1 MTKPKIPDAIKAE
14 ATELAEKLL
23 KTIGKQKPSTAMA
36 ALYLAMLV
44 VEQTQSKYTEPSNVL
59 SSAVAAGGRLR

>member
-1 MTKPKIPDAIKAE
+1 MTRPKIPEEIKAD

-23 KTIGKQKPSTAMA
+23 KTIGKRKHSVAMA

-44 VEQTQSKYTEPSNVL
+44 VEKTQSKYTEPSNVG
-59 SSAVAAGGRLR
+59 AKAPT